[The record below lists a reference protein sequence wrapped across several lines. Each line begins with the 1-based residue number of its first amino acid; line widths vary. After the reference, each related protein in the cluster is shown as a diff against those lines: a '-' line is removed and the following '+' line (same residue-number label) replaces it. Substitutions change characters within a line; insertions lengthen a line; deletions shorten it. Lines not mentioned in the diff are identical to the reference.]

1 MTESGGSLR
10 EDRIHGTASYPLAVY
25 DNYNRYPQFSKYLLE
40 IHWHDEMEFLFVE
53 RGPTLVRLNE
63 RSFLA
68 EEGQAIVIPPG
79 VIHTAESVNGK
90 PFMFQA
96 VVFSLSLIDNDPA
109 DSCHQKYFK
118 HLRDGRT
125 RLASLV
131 NQHEPWG
138 RDVITRIRAIA
149 RLYFDKPPGFELGIK
164 SALYEIFFVFFMANR
179 LETEAVRGSSR
190 DVERFKVI
198 FEYIKNNFAS
208 HLTVEE
214 LALKINITK
223 YYFIRMFKR
232 ITGRTPLD
240 YLNHYR
246 MQQAAKLLETNK
258 FKIIDIAYEVGI
270 NDDSYFTKLFN
281 KHFGVNPSEYRS
293 Q

>member
-1 MTESGGSLR
+1 MSESGGSLR

-25 DNYNRYPQFSKYLLE
+25 DNYNRYPQFSKHLIE
-40 IHWHDEMEFLFVE
+40 IHWHDEMEFLCVD
-53 RGPTLVRLNE
+53 RGPMLVRLNE
-63 RSFLA
+63 RPFLA
-68 EEGQAIVIPPG
+68 EAGQAIVVPPG
-79 VIHTAESVNGK
+79 VIHTAESVDGK

-96 VVFSLSLIDNDPA
+96 VVFNLSLIDGDPA

-118 HLRDGRT
+118 HLRDGRV
-125 RLASLV
+125 RLSTIV
-131 NQHEPWG
+131 NPNEPWG
-138 RDVITRIRAIA
+138 RDIIRNI
-149 RLYFDKPPGFELGIK
+149 RSISQMFFDKPQGFELGIK
-164 SALYEIFFVFFMANR
+164 AALFEVFFTFFMANQ
-179 LETEAVRGSSR
+179 LEKEEVSGSSH
-190 DVERFKVI
+190 DVERFKVV

-208 HLTVEE
+208 RLTVED
-214 LALKINITK
+214 LAEKINISK

-246 MQQAAKLLETNK
+246 MQQAAKLLETDK

-281 KHFGVNPSEYRS
+281 KYFGVNPSHYRS